1 MISKQVES
9 CFKKGKLG
17 KKWADF
23 ILGVGKFWRST
34 DNGIKEN
41 MSCRNKCGNCAGGE
55 K

>member
-1 MISKQVES
+1 MIRTQIEQQV
-9 CFKKGKLG
+9 KGKLG

-41 MSCRNKCGNCAGGE
+41 LACKERAK
-55 K
+55 